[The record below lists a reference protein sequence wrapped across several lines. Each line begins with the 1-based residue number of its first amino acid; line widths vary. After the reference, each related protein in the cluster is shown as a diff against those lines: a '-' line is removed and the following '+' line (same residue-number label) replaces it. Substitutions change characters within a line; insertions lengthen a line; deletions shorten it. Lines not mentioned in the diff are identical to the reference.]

1 MSLTVTELA
10 EEVRES
16 NRRLT
21 QAVEGLGQKF
31 DDVRVEVASVRVEV
45 ANLRGEVS
53 KELGAINTNL
63 ANFRT
68 EVAKEFTGVAKELG
82 DINTKLA
89 NSRTEVTRE
98 LGAIN
103 TNLEAFKGRVETS
116 LAVAKWSVNIMTPL
130 VVSLVA
136 FAVGG
141 AWYLA
146 KLDSR
151 INGLGPVTPHKE
163 VQIEASG
170 SDDSRPSPA
179 PPHLAP
185 KDQKSPPVPK

>member
-21 QAVEGLGQKF
+21 QAVEGLGRKF
-31 DDVRVEVASVRVEV
+31 DDVRVEVANLRVEM
-45 ANLRGEVS
+45 ANSRGEVS
-53 KELGAINTNL
+53 KEL
-63 ANFRT
+63 
-68 EVAKEFTGVAKELG
+68 
-82 DINTKLA
+82 D
-89 NSRTEVTRE
+89 
-98 LGAIN
+98 AIN

-116 LAVAKWSVNIMTPL
+116 LGVAKWSVNIMAPV

-141 AWYLA
+141 AWYIA

-151 INGLGPVTPHKE
+151 VDRLEPVAPRKE
-163 VQIEASG
+163 VRIDGSG
-170 SDDSRPSPA
+170 SDHSHPSLA
-179 PPHLAP
+179 VPHPGP
-185 KDQKSPPVPK
+185 KDQKSPTVPK